1 MTLALIDIV
10 ILAISVAATMMVG
23 LSAVRSKRKG
33 DHVRMRAMSATEYI
47 LAGRKLT
54 APLFAASL
62 TATWY
67 GSVLGAGE
75 FIARY
80 GVVFIL
86 CMGIPYYIT
95 AIIYAFLLSKRLRKN
110 EAVSIPHL
118 ISRSFGTGPGYAAA
132 IAMLFISIPA
142 PFMLSIGL
150 LFHSIAGVSVPVG
163 VIIGSFASLFIVAK
177 GGLASDVRAN
187 VAQLI
192 IMFAGFGALAVWCII
207 RLGSIGEMWQH
218 VPTLQQSIPGPLDWQ
233 VIAVWFLI
241 ALQTFVDP
249 NFHVRSAAASTPSAA
264 RSGLMISVA
273 AWMMF
278 DGIQLLIGL
287 YAVSYVP
294 TANSAE
300 TFLNIAN
307 NILPMAWKG
316 LFVAGVFAAI
326 MSTLDGYALVSA
338 TTIGHDIIDSVR
350 QKGHS
355 RRSLLIGLGTTGII
369 GVVAAIAIPSIV
381 DLIYKAASIT
391 VPALLL
397 PIYVAIRKPH
407 VAKQVSGFGL
417 IATLWIVVPSCV
429 ALLTFFAN
437 ALWGFGIEPMITGL
451 IASLIIFFIIRGSHA
466 TDTGE

>member
-10 ILAISVAATMMVG
+10 ILAISVAATMVVG
-23 LSAVRSKRKG
+23 ISAVRSKRTRENVK
-33 DHVRMRAMSATEYI
+33 MRAMSPTDYI

-86 CMGIPYYIT
+86 CMGIPYYVT

-118 ISRSFGTGPGYAAA
+118 ISRAFGVGPGYAAA

-150 LFHSIAGVSVPVG
+150 LLHNISGMPVPAGVIAGSFVSL
-163 VIIGSFASLFIVAK
+163 IIVAK

-218 VPTLQQSIPGPLDWQ
+218 VPTLQQGIPGPLDWQ

-249 NFHVRSAAASTPSAA
+249 NFHVRSAAATTPAVA
-264 RSGLMISVA
+264 RKGLMISVA
-273 AWMMF
+273 AWMIF

-287 YAVSYVP
+287 YAISY
-294 TANSAE
+294 AQASNSAE

-307 NILPMAWKG
+307 NVLPMAWKG
-316 LFVAGVFAAI
+316 LFVAGIFAAI

-338 TTIGHDIIDSVR
+338 TTIGHDIIDSIR
-350 QKGHS
+350 RKGHS
-355 RRSLLIGLGTTGII
+355 RRSLLIGLAATGVI
-369 GVVAAIAIPSIV
+369 GVMAALAIPSIV

-397 PIYVAIRKPH
+397 PIYVAVRKPN
-407 VAKQVSGFGL
+407 VAKQVSRFGTL
-417 IATLWIVVPSCV
+417 ALLWIVVPSCV
-429 ALLTFFAN
+429 ALSTFFVN
-437 ALWGFGIEPMITGL
+437 ALWSFGIEPMITGL
-451 IASLIIFFIIRGSHA
+451 TTSLIIFFIIRGSRA
-466 TDTGE
+466 TDSGE